1 MSEKDFSVIMLF
13 GRRRLEPGL
22 SSLLSQEGVNFEI
35 IAVGDFEPGE
45 IEDPRIKFLKIVEQ
59 NPAMR
64 RNQAVRISA
73 GNWLA
78 FIDDDAI
85 APKDWLSKAKAIF
98 KTRPELAG
106 FGGTNIAPLDLSWRE
121 KLVELILTDSY
132 FGSGSKAYKIS
143 QVSHL
148 ARPGEIHLS
157 NFFLKKEIFERLKGF
172 NEKIGYG
179 AEDSELVYQIK
190 KRAGLDLGFF
200 PELFVIHQR
209 RKWGWEWFKRNFR
222 FRRQN
227 GRLLWLYPDMYLWN
241 RSLWAGIAVF
251 FLGLIILLIYP
262 KLFLGLILFYFC
274 SFMVMSFVRLKTD
287 KWLCLIS
294 PFAYLGHHLSYLSG
308 LLLGVLEGVFR
319 RRSKIQKLLGRED
332 FEEKK
337 NQ

>member
-1 MSEKDFSVIMLF
+1 MSEKDFSVIVLF
-13 GRRRLEPGL
+13 GRRRLEPVL
-22 SSLLSQEGVNFEI
+22 SSLLSQEGVDFEI
-35 IAVGDFEPGE
+35 IGVVDFEPGE
-45 IEDPRIKFLKIVEQ
+45 IKDPRIKFLRVLEQ
-59 NPAMR
+59 NPARR
-64 RNQAVRISA
+64 RNQAVRIA
-73 GNWLA
+73 NGNWLA

-85 APKDWLSKAKAIF
+85 APKDWLLKGKTIF

-106 FGGTNIAPLDLSWRE
+106 FGGANIAPTDLSWRE

-157 NFFLKKEIFERLKGF
+157 NFFLKKEIFERVKGF

-190 KRAGLDLGFF
+190 RNAGLDLGFF

-209 RKWGWEWFKRNFR
+209 RRLGWEWFKRGFR

-227 GRLLWLYPDMYLWN
+227 GRLFWLYPDMYLWN
-241 RSLWAGIAVF
+241 SSLWAGVAVF

-262 KLFLGLILFYFC
+262 KLFLRLILFYFC
-274 SFMVMSFVRLKTD
+274 FFMGMSFFRLKTD
-287 KWLCLIS
+287 RWLCLIS
-294 PFAYLGHHLSYLSG
+294 PFAYLAHHLSYLLG
-308 LLLGVLEGVFR
+308 LLLGVLEGIFR
-319 RRSKIQKLLGRED
+319 GRSRIQRLLGRED
-332 FEEKK
+332 FEENK
-337 NQ
+337 N